1 MGAPRNIVGKISQ
14 KEDISGGLLMGKNWA
29 KALEPID
36 IMPSKTNGPYAF
48 KPKLGWCIVG
58 PKIVPAGRK
67 CAAIG

>member
-1 MGAPRNIVGKISQ
+1 
-14 KEDISGGLLMGKNWA
+14 MGKNWA